1 MSSLRRT
8 ISAGVSTG
16 VAVIALSL
24 IASAPAASGRSTHAR
39 PFLTDGGINVI
50 QTVDRGRS
58 VFVRHEDWRH
68 PLDQHGPAEPERL
81 SAHKGRSRA
90 SGRRDGPAR
99 AGCTRRHESRG
110 SYRALVAESDS
121 GCDSAR
127 EALCALRAARRRR
140 RSSAVLAHRARGVGR
155 GDRRQ
160 PGRSLA
166 RQGLHRQGRQGGG
179 DRRRLQGPAR
189 APGCR

>member
-1 MSSLRRT
+1 MSSLRKT

-24 IASAPAASGRSTHAR
+24 IASAPAASGRSVHAR
-39 PFLTDGGINVI
+39 PFLTDGTSHVV
-50 QTVDRGRS
+50 QTVDHGRS
-58 VFVRHEDWRH
+58 VVVRHVAGGIHSTSTLR
-68 PLDQHGPAEPERL
+68 LRPERL
-81 SAHKGRSRA
+81 PARKGRSGA
-90 SGRRDGPAR
+90 SGGRDEPSRTACARRREP
-99 AGCTRRHESRG
+99 RG
-110 SYRALVAESDS
+110 TYRAIVAESGS
-121 GCDSAR
+121 GRDSAE
-127 EALCALRAARRRR
+127 EALCAFRTARRRR
-140 RSSAVLAHRARGVGR
+140 RSSAVHAHRARGVGR

-160 PGRSLA
+160 PGRPLA